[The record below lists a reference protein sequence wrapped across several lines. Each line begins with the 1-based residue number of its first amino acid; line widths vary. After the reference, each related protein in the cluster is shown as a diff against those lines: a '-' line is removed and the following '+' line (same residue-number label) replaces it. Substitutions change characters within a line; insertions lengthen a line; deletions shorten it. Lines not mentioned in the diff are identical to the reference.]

1 MRCTECLLLLIVV
14 HLCCEQTVWSQNQA
28 ASTGGKRADK
38 TMVQIGIGPKG
49 PIMMKRPPVRSGP
62 TKLDLPEKNNSLW
75 NRYYE
80 AGEDAIVTRHDPTLA
95 KQYYMASLAE
105 LEKHPQTKGSDM
117 FLSVRL
123 SALES
128 GLENA
133 YPSDWSKQ
141 RGKSE
146 DVMKQRKEQVDVYS
160 RIARINEY
168 YAPPDDLLRIKAK
181 ERYVTVRQAYEKAL
195 AATKSSTQTES
206 SKTESSDLKESASK

>member
-1 MRCTECLLLLIVV
+1 
-14 HLCCEQTVWSQNQA
+14 
-28 ASTGGKRADK
+28 
-38 TMVQIGIGPKG
+38 MVQIGIGPKG
-49 PIMMKRPPVRSGP
+49 PIMMKRPPVHGP

-75 NRYYE
+75 YRYYE
-80 AGEDAIVTRHDPTLA
+80 AGEDAAVTRHDPTLA
-95 KQYYMASLAE
+95 KKYYMASLTE
-105 LEKHPQTKGSDM
+105 LEKHPQAKGSDM

-133 YPSDWSKQ
+133 YPGDWTKQ

-146 DVMKQRKEQVDVYS
+146 DLMKQRKEQVDVYS

-181 ERYVTVRQAYEKAL
+181 ERYETVRQAYEKAL
-195 AATKSSTQTES
+195 AAMKSPTQTES
-206 SKTESSDLKESASK
+206 KTESTAL